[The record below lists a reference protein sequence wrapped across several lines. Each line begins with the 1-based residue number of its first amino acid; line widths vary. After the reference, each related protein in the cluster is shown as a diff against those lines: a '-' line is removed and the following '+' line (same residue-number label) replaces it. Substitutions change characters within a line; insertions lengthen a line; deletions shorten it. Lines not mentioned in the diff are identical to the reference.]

1 MVYLEGATEAQ
12 ISAALGI
19 KPVTVRDWKKR
30 SEWSDAVAALREYQQ
45 NLVLDRL
52 SLLSSKAAD
61 AIEDSLDSD
70 NEAIRLKAA
79 QWVLER
85 GHPFESEFDR
95 VRGSG
100 AVGEVERFMKLVAI
114 SVTQ

>member
-61 AIEDSLDSD
+61 AIEDSLDSVVLLRKSG
-70 NEAIRLKAA
+70 EHLLK
-79 QWVLER
+79 Q
-85 GHPFESEFDR
+85 
-95 VRGSG
+95 
-100 AVGEVERFMKLVAI
+100 EVFYGTRN
-114 SVTQ
+114 